1 MAKQIAFLVRP
12 TRIILTLVALMCLLA
27 PAEAQH
33 GGGGGHSAG
42 GHFGSGHSSGRH
54 SGGSGSGA
62 SHSGW
67 LHLGF
72 GNRAGR
78 RAGRL
83 GTVDTPRHLVPE
95 LVKGATPVRAAPWAS
110 IQPAPQRSLWFPV
123 LFPPRFVG
131 NSFSFSSRF
140 RRRPSFLFGR
150 FPCFRASGCFFDGFT
165 QVCFFEP
172 ALPLFFFSA
181 GFDSFLS
188 GFGFRGDSFGI
199 DDDLTSPGTMQPGIA
214 MNSSTAGSSAD
225 TSTLGGEN
233 LPTNGGAK
241 VDAAA
246 DAVDEEVGEGFFLLV
261 LKNGTSHAATDY
273 WLADGYLE
281 YVSLDRTRSHVPLE
295 ALDLQKTVIE
305 NSRRGLPFV
314 LRSAPA
320 DTRVCFFCNEGI
332 RH

>member
-1 MAKQIAFLVRP
+1 MAKQIAFLVQP
-12 TRIILTLVALMCLLA
+12 TCIILTLVALMCLLT

-42 GHFGSGHSSGRH
+42 GHFGGGHSSGRH
-54 SGGSGSGA
+54 SGGSRSGGL
-62 SHSGW
+62 HSGW

-78 RAGRL
+78 RAGRR

-110 IQPAPQRSLWFPV
+110 IQPVPQRSLWFPV

-131 NSFSFSSRF
+131 NSFFFSSRF
-140 RRRPSFLFGR
+140 GRRPSFLFGR
-150 FPCFRASGCFFDGFT
+150 FPCFRASGCFFNGFT

-181 GFDSFLS
+181 GFDPFLS
-188 GFGFRGDSFGI
+188 GFGFRGDSLGI
-199 DDDLTSPGTMQPGIA
+199 DDDLNSPGTMQPGIA
-214 MNSSTAGSSAD
+214 MNSPTASPSAD
-225 TSTLGGEN
+225 TSALGGEN

-241 VDAAA
+241 VKPAAEAA
-246 DAVDEEVGEGFFLLV
+246 DEAVGEGFFLLV

-281 YVSLDRTRSHVPLE
+281 YISLDRTRSHVPLE
-295 ALDLQKTVIE
+295 ALDLEKTVIE

-320 DTRVCFFCNEGI
+320 DTKGCFFCNEGI
-332 RH
+332 RN